1 MPENQFKFYA
11 PVKVRYNET
20 DLQGHVNFIHYYAY
34 FDVGLIE
41 YMEEIRYGYET
52 MLAEGADFL
61 YAESHCE
68 YKSSAKWPEVL
79 RIYTRVAHMGRRS
92 LRFGF
97 KVRAESDQRLIAVGH
112 IAAVTADK
120 DTFEVRPIPERMR
133 QAVERYEGALWL
145 PSGLPRLRLR
155 RHDLAAKL
163 MAVPAM
169 PKKKRIDLNSAPT
182 AGDR

>member
-1 MPENQFKFYA
+1 MPENQFNFYA

-133 QAVERYEGALWL
+133 QAVERYEGA
-145 PSGLPRLRLR
+145 
-155 RHDLAAKL
+155 
-163 MAVPAM
+163 
-169 PKKKRIDLNSAPT
+169 
-182 AGDR
+182 